1 MATEPNAGRSAFA
14 VPRRFVRYKLDV
26 PIRVIVDRATKTT
39 VMEGRG
45 MELNEGGLTI
55 LAGMELHTG
64 SELEIEFTPPYRS
77 MPIRVRGVVK
87 DRNGYFYGVEFVPL
101 TPDEIER
108 VGSIRQILKAMG
120 CPIQ

>member
-1 MATEPNAGRSAFA
+1 MATEPNASRSAFA

-26 PIRVIVDRATKTT
+26 PIRVIVDRSDKTV

-45 MELNEGGLTI
+45 MELNEGGLTV
-55 LAGMELHTG
+55 LAGLELHIG
-64 SELEIEFTPPYRS
+64 SEIDIEFTPPYRS
-77 MPIRVRGVVK
+77 MPIRVRALVR
-87 DRNGYFYGVEFVPL
+87 DRSGYFYGVEFIPL

-120 CPIQ
+120 CPVQ